1 MSVFRKLFSVVGML
15 NCSFGPDQLGC
26 VSLQGEYN
34 QHSYDAG
41 GKINHQVFHTGS
53 LFIHTSHEVNV
64 EKVLAG
70 YFRKEQALNL

>member
-1 MSVFRKLFSVVGML
+1 MSNHSFRPG
-15 NCSFGPDQLGC
+15 QLGY

-41 GKINHQVFHTGS
+41 GKINHQIFHAGS

-70 YFRKEQALNL
+70 YFGKEQALNL